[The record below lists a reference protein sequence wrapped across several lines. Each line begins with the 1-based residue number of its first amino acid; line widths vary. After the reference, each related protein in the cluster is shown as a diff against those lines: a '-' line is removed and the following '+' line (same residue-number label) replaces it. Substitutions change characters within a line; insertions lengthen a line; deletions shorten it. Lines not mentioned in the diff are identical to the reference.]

1 MIACS
6 EELDSIALASGFG
19 AAGREQSQPQTSS
32 DEERERERVE
42 KDIVGL
48 CKHGAPS
55 CCHKCVGKA
64 LSSAARAPAHADIS
78 RKKMLRAH
86 SHSDEVDRAANSSN
100 SAADASSAAT
110 RAAIDASSLAP
121 LADAAAGAG
130 AGASGS
136 QKKPK
141 CKTMPKPKVAL
152 RSKLARTNAKAVA
165 SLDAYIR
172 REEKR
177 LDYWNEKCGQC
188 ERILR

>member
-32 DEERERERVE
+32 DEERERVE
-42 KDIVGL
+42 KDILGL

-86 SHSDEVDRAANSSN
+86 SHSDEADRAANSSN
-100 SAADASSAAT
+100 SAAASSAAA

-130 AGASGS
+130 ASGS

-141 CKTMPKPKVAL
+141 CKAMSKPKVAL
-152 RSKLARTNAKAVA
+152 RSKLARTNAKVVA
-165 SLDAYIR
+165 SLDAYIL